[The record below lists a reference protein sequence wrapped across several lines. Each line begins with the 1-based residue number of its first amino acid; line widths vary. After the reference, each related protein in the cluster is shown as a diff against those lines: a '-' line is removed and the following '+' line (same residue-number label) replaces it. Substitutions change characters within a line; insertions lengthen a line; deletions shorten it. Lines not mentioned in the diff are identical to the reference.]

1 MAKKKISKKSKS
13 RLLLFVPIS
22 LVIIGFFLFTSV
34 TYAINLFKLSY
45 NEKELQKELTAL
57 ELKEKDLN
65 TEILKLKDP
74 EYIAKYARE
83 KYYYTK
89 SGEYVIKLEEKDE
102 KIEEQDNEKDYTN
115 YFIYGS
121 ALVLLIIFLFILKKR
136 KSK

>member
-1 MAKKKISKKSKS
+1 MAKKKISKKSKR
-13 RLLLFVPIS
+13 RLVLFVPIS
-22 LVIIGFFLFTSV
+22 LMIIGFFLFTSV

-45 NEKELQKELTAL
+45 QEKDLQEKLTAL

-89 SGEYVIKLEEKDE
+89 SGEYVIKLEEKDDKTE
-102 KIEEQDNEKDYTN
+102 SKEDKKDYTN
-115 YFIYGS
+115 YVIYGS
-121 ALVLLIIFLFILKKR
+121 IAALFVIFIFILKKR